1 MSAPCRV
8 GRSCGVFPIPSS
20 CEAMARG
27 QRPRVAMH
35 EPTRARAAAQAYTA
49 RTTRMQ
55 RMVSASEPTTCEAI
69 AIVPHRYSL
78 RSSRVTIS
86 AENVENVVK
95 PPRNPVVARSCISGL
110 IIAWRVMI
118 SIAKPINKPPMRL
131 ALKVPSGSVGN
142 TGLSMTPSPQRS
154 QAPIAAPAPT
164 ARIPPQGIQ
173 NPFRANTARQSHRR
187 SSADKLVHVIRAK
200 ADVTVMPAAHLDL
213 GEHVLVSNLSPG
225 LVEVNH
231 GAADIE
237 EGDHFAAVVGND
249 ESMDLARRLVDKASL
264 VRHSIVLEIAPLAL
278 DHVPDDDH
286 RMAVARQYSRTPHAQ
301 QIAP

>member
-35 EPTRARAAAQAYTA
+35 EPTRAHAAAQAYTA
-49 RTTRMQ
+49 RTTRMP

-86 AENVENVVK
+86 AENVENVVR
-95 PPRNPVVARSCISGL
+95 PPRNPVVASNCISGL

-118 SIAKPINKPPMRL
+118 SIAKPINNPPMRL

-142 TGLSMTPSPQRS
+142 TGLSMTPTPQRS
-154 QAPIAAPAPT
+154 QAPIAAPPPT

-173 NPFRANTARQSHRR
+173 RPFRANTARQSGRK
-187 SSADKLVHVIRAK
+187 SSANLGDEPQARQNRGSG
-200 ADVTVMPAAHLDL
+200 HLRL
-213 GEHVLVSNLSPG
+213 LQRGSQLR
-225 LVEVNH
+225 
-231 GAADIE
+231 
-237 EGDHFAAVVGND
+237 
-249 ESMDLARRLVDKASL
+249 DLAIDVAILWKWPARAPVPITRIAEISFHDVHDAVCPTSEPGFVLLHDS
-264 VRHSIVLEIAPLAL
+264 VRFFPLSFFEMTYRGSKCHGFPL
-278 DHVPDDDH
+278 CNHITSV
-286 RMAVARQYSRTPHAQ
+286 RKL
-301 QIAP
+301 